1 MKAGDKLVGQDHEPQ
16 TGDKTLLGKRAI
28 RAATR
33 AMLLETARELI
44 VREGEEALTLSAVAD
59 EAGLAHA
66 TVYGYFTGKRDLL
79 AAIGPV
85 QSSLQSHAASEPV
98 DEHAALDATGHQPSL
113 AALLQEPVTPEE
125 QAGSSDLDRNEHRTP
140 VTADGDLAE
149 ATEETLASGETLAPD
164 EQSDH
169 QISGVVPKI
178 TPKLDI
184 SSEPGTGAPTAAS
197 GYLDDEALDSDFCA
211 ESRWCRSELTTAPQH
226 PEQLSAV
233 GVSLA
238 EMCTRNPKTAN
249 HFSRRKASAVS
260 MPPIS
265 MQLPDGSSCRKALY
279 SRVPMPSFR
288 ASKYA

>member
-1 MKAGDKLVGQDHEPQ
+1 
-16 TGDKTLLGKRAI
+16 
-28 RAATR
+28 
-33 AMLLETARELI
+33 MLLETARELI

-178 TPKLDI
+178 TQLDI

-197 GYLDDEALDSDFCA
+197 GYLDDEAPDLKLRA
-211 ESRWCRSELTTAPQH
+211 ESRW
-226 PEQLSAV
+226 
-233 GVSLA
+233 
-238 EMCTRNPKTAN
+238 
-249 HFSRRKASAVS
+249 
-260 MPPIS
+260 
-265 MQLPDGSSCRKALY
+265 
-279 SRVPMPSFR
+279 
-288 ASKYA
+288 